1 MAYFRRVLA
10 LCRRTRQPIT
20 PAVVI
25 PYEEDNLVFRR
36 TTPSPEPIPIPPRH
50 ESPTRSES
58 VEPLRPASPSS
69 YFTAAEYQS
78 QWASSV
84 ASTSVAGTEG
94 ALSEAETVEVA
105 QVGHDDI
112 EIEDYPVNIIPGW
125 AHLQQ
130 EIINSIVESIHTNPV
145 FFDHLVARFPD
156 QNEIFGTPIAAWRGL
171 HLVCRRVEARQL
183 ERLEAELLAD
193 EAAQADDPSSWEE
206 YIHTGGN
213 PPPNP
218 NNCLL
223 HTPPPST
230 DSLPDLVRTN
240 ITYRNNEHGRL
251 ITTTYILSAEDIQDE
266 HYVVHD

>member
-1 MAYFRRVLA
+1 MV
-10 LCRRTRQPIT
+10 I
-20 PAVVI
+20 I
-25 PYEEDNLVFRR
+25 PYEEDNLVFCRS
-36 TTPSPEPIPIPPRH
+36 TPSPEPTPIPPRH
-50 ESPTRSES
+50 TEHPVGPES
-58 VEPLRPASPSS
+58 VESLRPASPTS

-78 QWASSV
+78 QRSSSV
-84 ASTSVAGTEG
+84 ASTSVAGPEG

-112 EIEDYPVNIIPGW
+112 EVENYPVNVIPGW

-156 QNEIFGTPIAAWRGL
+156 QDEIFGTSVAAWRGL

-183 ERLEAELLAD
+183 ERLEAEIRAD
-193 EAAQADDPSSWEE
+193 EAAVEEDDPDGWEA
-206 YIHTGGN
+206 YIRTGGN

-218 NNCLL
+218 NNRLL
-223 HTPPPST
+223 HTPLPST
-230 DSLPDLVRTN
+230 DSLPDSIRTN
-240 ITYRNNEHGRL
+240 ITYRNDENGRL
-251 ITTTYILSAEDIQDE
+251 ITTTYVLSAEDIQDE